1 MAEEAAKSRLGRGL
15 AALIGDVGDET
26 AALERTRSARR
37 VPIEFLRPNPRN
49 PRRIFADAELDE
61 LAASIRE
68 RGIIQPILV
77 RTVRGQADAYEIIAG
92 ERRWRAAQRA
102 GLHEVPVVLLE
113 VGDREALELAIIENV
128 QRTDLN
134 PLEEAAGYQA
144 LADEFGYS
152 QDDIARIVGKSRPHV
167 SNTVRLLKL
176 PEPVK
181 AYIHAGKLTAGHARM
196 LLGQPNPEELRRVDR
211 QARPQRAPGRE
222 HGARQR
228 TPAGASAAR
237 ARARQGCRHRGAG
250 EAARRRARPAGD
262 DRSPRQR
269 RRHGADPLSHARATR
284 RGGAAAGVGTRLRL
298 LPEPVH
304 CATLAIRSCASQR
317 ASDRRRSKVGHWAF
331 ATCRRSRGFPRLH
344 RNLNR

>member
-15 AALIGDVGDET
+15 AALIGDVGDES

-49 PRRIFADAELDE
+49 PRRLFADAELDE

-77 RTVRGQADAYEIIAG
+77 RTIRGLADAYEIIAG

-134 PLEEAAGYQA
+134 PLEEAAGYQT
-144 LADEFGYS
+144 LADEFGYN
-152 QDDIARIVGKSRPHV
+152 QEDIARIVGKSRPHV

-181 AYIHAGKLTAGHARM
+181 AYINAGKLTAGHARL
-196 LLGQPNPEELRRVDR
+196 LLGQPKAEEFAEAIVKRGLNVRQVENWARTSGR
-211 QARPQRAPGRE
+211 QAGT
-222 HGARQR
+222 ARR
-228 TPAGASAAR
+228 AAR
-237 ARARQGCRHRGAG
+237 SGKDADTEALEKRLSDTLGLQVTVDHRANGGGMVHIRYRTLEQLDEVVRRL
-250 EAARRRARPAGD
+250 EAAPRMPADG
-262 DRSPRQR
+262 
-269 RRHGADPLSHARATR
+269 
-284 RGGAAAGVGTRLRL
+284 
-298 LPEPVH
+298 
-304 CATLAIRSCASQR
+304 
-317 ASDRRRSKVGHWAF
+317 
-331 ATCRRSRGFPRLH
+331 SRV
-344 RNLNR
+344 RNN